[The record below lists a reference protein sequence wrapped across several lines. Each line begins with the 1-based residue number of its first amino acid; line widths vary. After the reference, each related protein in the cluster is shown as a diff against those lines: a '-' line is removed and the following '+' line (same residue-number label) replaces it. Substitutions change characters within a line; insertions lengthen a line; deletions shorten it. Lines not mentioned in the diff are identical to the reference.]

1 MKIPEEME
9 ARLRNWGRWA
19 RQGQTVGKSPMLSV
33 IRELALEGA
42 VEDDSAPVNQLDA
55 IYVNNLWRRMPCGQ
69 YEDRKIKAVL
79 AMIYCSTVSIRD
91 SLRTIRR
98 QQQLRIRESEV
109 NDLFE
114 LGLKR
119 FAKSMG
125 YTLESR

>member
-79 AMIYCSTVSIRD
+79 AMMYCSTVSIRD

-114 LGLKR
+114 LGLKQ

>member
-19 RQGQTVGKSPMLSV
+19 RQGRSLGKSPLQAV

-42 VEDDSAPVNQLDA
+42 LEDDSAPINALDA
-55 IYVNNLWRRMPCGQ
+55 EYVNNLWRRMPCGQ

-79 AMIYCSTVSIRD
+79 AMMYCSTASIRD
-91 SLRTIRR
+91 SLRIIRR

>member
-1 MKIPEEME
+1 MKVPEEME

>member
-79 AMIYCSTVSIRD
+79 AMMYCSSVSIRD